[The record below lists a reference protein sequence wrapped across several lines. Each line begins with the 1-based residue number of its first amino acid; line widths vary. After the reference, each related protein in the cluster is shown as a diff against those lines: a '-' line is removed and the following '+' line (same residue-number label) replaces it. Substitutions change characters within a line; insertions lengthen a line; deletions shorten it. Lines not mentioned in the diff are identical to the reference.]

1 MIYWILL
8 LSAALS
14 VRPAWLHLC
23 RLARRQIIWPVRLI
37 MQATYITNFPR
48 NRKSK
53 SFFSQDSK
61 EMCSLIFVSAIK
73 TLYQENIPFLKP
85 IHMYVFIKNIIRK
98 TVTGVFV
105 FSSICTKLVNI
116 KNKTILNMY
125 YIRYLQKAR
134 RKKLLKKMDSSKKT
148 IVKLSRKIDL
158 RGGGRA

>member
-1 MIYWILL
+1 
-8 LSAALS
+8 
-14 VRPAWLHLC
+14 
-23 RLARRQIIWPVRLI
+23 
-37 MQATYITNFPR
+37 
-48 NRKSK
+48 
-53 SFFSQDSK
+53 
-61 EMCSLIFVSAIK
+61 
-73 TLYQENIPFLKP
+73 
-85 IHMYVFIKNIIRK
+85 MYVFIKNIIRK

-158 RGGGRA
+158 RGGVWGVGGRGYMEEYF

>member
-1 MIYWILL
+1 MAIAIDHA
-8 LSAALS
+8 SN
-14 VRPAWLHLC
+14 
-23 RLARRQIIWPVRLI
+23 
-37 MQATYITNFPR
+37 ITNFPK
-48 NRKSK
+48 NRTSE

-73 TLYQENIPFLKP
+73 TVYWENIPFLKP

-116 KNKTILNMY
+116 KNKTILSTY

-134 RKKLLKKMDSSKKT
+134 RKELLKKMDSSKKT

-158 RGGGRA
+158 RRRG

>member
-1 MIYWILL
+1 
-8 LSAALS
+8 
-14 VRPAWLHLC
+14 
-23 RLARRQIIWPVRLI
+23 
-37 MQATYITNFPR
+37 MQACQWDPHDRTCAGWHVG
-48 NRKSK
+48 K
-53 SFFSQDSK
+53 SFGQCDWSCRQHNKLSSKLHKQKFFFSRLK

-73 TLYQENIPFLKP
+73 TVYQENIPFLKP

-158 RGGGRA
+158 RGGGCGG

>member
-1 MIYWILL
+1 MIAPMIKTIIDLL
-8 LSAALS
+8 NLAFKCSLVS
-14 VRPAWLHLC
+14 ETSWLHLC

-73 TLYQENIPFLKP
+73 TLYPENIPFLKP

-116 KNKTILNMY
+116 KNKTILNTY
-125 YIRYLQKAR
+125 YICYLQKAR
-134 RKKLLKKMDSSKKT
+134 RKKLLKKW
-148 IVKLSRKIDL
+148 IVAR
-158 RGGGRA
+158 RP